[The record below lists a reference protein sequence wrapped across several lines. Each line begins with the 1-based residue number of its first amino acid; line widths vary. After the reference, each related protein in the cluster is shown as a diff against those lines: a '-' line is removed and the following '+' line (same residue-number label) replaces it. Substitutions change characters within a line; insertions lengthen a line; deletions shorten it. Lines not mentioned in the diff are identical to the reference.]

1 MPSGSDSVYFLKK
14 CLKERDVTNLE
25 VPFGFS
31 RVSRKFGLIEAIT
44 SNLLFIGTVKSS
56 SPTYY
61 SNDLQNVIQF
71 KTTSYDFYRAY
82 PYNPTQWWLS
92 E

>member
-1 MPSGSDSVYFLKK
+1 MGMIDDVNALQVSAPGSDAQAAAAN
-14 CLKERDVTNLE
+14 R
-25 VPFGFS
+25 
-31 RVSRKFGLIEAIT
+31 LIEAMT

-61 SNDLQNVIQF
+61 TNALQNVVQF